1 MWHTLAEEQN
11 QQFNRMCQYL
21 GENQPKEMQMDNEA
35 NDHHPKQERLRTRWT
50 AALDKVFA
58 DIVVE
63 QIRIGNRT
71 NNVFDKKTW
80 NQIREEFN
88 RQTNL
93 NFNNNQLR
101 KHLDVLR
108 TRYHNVQSAINQND
122 AIQDPGYIALDLW
135 EDFGAQSK
143 TELIK
148 TKECPIYEQLCTI
161 FADSGVDGKY
171 AQSSH
176 YEELGK
182 SSGTD
187 PPGLEGGNPL
197 PKTPSSSKNV
207 HGNES
212 SPQNTNTAD
221 KKRKRPSDL
230 VSVSVQNNWNRELS
244 DGMAKAINE
253 MIASSRLRTVTMPQV
268 DKKFTITNCI
278 KALDEIEGIEDGL
291 YYPALD
297 LFENPSFRETFLS
310 LKSNY
315 IRLTWLQGKVQKK
328 FGSYTPLRNAF

>member
-1 MWHTLAEEQN
+1 MYIQKHACICMCICAKLLN
-11 QQFNRMCQYL
+11 IIIFNLC
-21 GENQPKEMQMDNEA
+21 
-35 NDHHPKQERLRTRWT
+35 
-50 AALDKVFA
+50 
-58 DIVVE
+58 
-63 QIRIGNRT
+63 
-71 NNVFDKKTW
+71 
-80 NQIREEFN
+80 
-88 RQTNL
+88 
-93 NFNNNQLR
+93 
-101 KHLDVLR
+101 
-108 TRYHNVQSAINQND
+108 
-122 AIQDPGYIALDLW
+122 IQ
-135 EDFGAQSK
+135 AQSK

-278 KALDEIEGIEDGL
+278 KALDEIEGTEDGL

-328 FGSYTPLRNAF
+328 FGNYTPLRNAF